1 MSCELASGHGSVDSG
16 EVIGAGVHW
25 LPVTTADTYSPECR
39 QIETDTG
46 RAGDTEPH
54 CISVTGD
61 NWVAPT
67 IDQSTFPAHN
77 SVSLCNWSVFLSSS
91 LTHWKI
97 FEQYCLDKNIF
108 FLRYGPFETLLMT

>member
-1 MSCELASGHGSVDSG
+1 MGCELDSGHGSVDSG

-67 IDQSTFPAHN
+67 IDQSTFPGHN
-77 SVSLCNWSVFLSSS
+77 SVHYAFEVFSYHFLA
-91 LTHWKI
+91 HWKI
-97 FEQYCLDKNIF
+97 FEQYCSGKNIF
-108 FLRYGPFETLLMT
+108 FLYGMDHLRHYL